1 MSLLQRALTMRATLS
16 EQHKFLCSHSR
27 YQAHALDAASHA
39 IGKDEFALA
48 IEFLEQGRALLWSQ
62 MRGFRTPLEQ
72 LSEVDGSLAERFEA
86 CNRHLE
92 ALITLSESRASGSST
107 SAIVSRGLGPFQ
119 DQRAID
125 ATLAQV
131 RRLSEEQEVLINDI
145 RRIPGFED
153 FLMVKPFD
161 TIRQAASEGPVVVL
175 NHSNYRCDA
184 LIILARENDPCICIP
199 LDKDFHADSN
209 NLHEELIRIRRTLG
223 VGSRA
228 YDEVLRRVMKV
239 LWERVV
245 SKVVQKL
252 TELGIEEGSRIW
264 WCPTS
269 VLSAFPFHAAGPY
282 EGRDGGMKYLLDDYI
297 SSYTPTL
304 TSLINARSGMRNG
317 GDERMLFVADMKL
330 PSAKKER
337 DAINS
342 VRRFE
347 RLLGKRATPK
357 AVLGLLQEANWVHFV
372 CHGRLDDEPFNSSLK
387 LSGGGLTLLD
397 IARANL
403 PNAEFAFLSAC
414 HSAEQGPN
422 FALDEALHLAA
433 DEGEV
438 RFKRAAAAVQ
448 QAALILRE
456 WGDEDPDTGKVMTE
470 RWVNLVHIGA

>member
-1 MSLLQRALTMRATLS
+1 
-16 EQHKFLCSHSR
+16 
-27 YQAHALDAASHA
+27 
-39 IGKDEFALA
+39 
-48 IEFLEQGRALLWSQ
+48 
-62 MRGFRTPLEQ
+62 
-72 LSEVDGSLAERFEA
+72 
-86 CNRHLE
+86 
-92 ALITLSESRASGSST
+92 
-107 SAIVSRGLGPFQ
+107 
-119 DQRAID
+119 
-125 ATLAQV
+125 
-131 RRLSEEQEVLINDI
+131 
-145 RRIPGFED
+145 
-153 FLMVKPFD
+153 
-161 TIRQAASEGPVVVL
+161 
-175 NHSNYRCDA
+175 
-184 LIILARENDPCICIP
+184 
-199 LDKDFHADSN
+199 
-209 NLHEELIRIRRTLG
+209 
-223 VGSRA
+223 
-228 YDEVLRRVMKV
+228 
-239 LWERVV
+239 
-245 SKVVQKL
+245 
-252 TELGIEEGSRIW
+252 
-264 WCPTS
+264 
-269 VLSAFPFHAAGPY
+269 
-282 EGRDGGMKYLLDDYI
+282 MKYLLDDYI

-433 DEGEV
+433 GMQFCGFRSVVGTMWKLVERDGPFLAGNVYRYLMRDLDEGEV